1 MTTHDRPT
9 RRTTATTNLP
19 ADAFNWALRLGTR
32 MTARSLNM
40 PEPLLHDTGVFV
52 FAHVAAAERRAVK
65 TLCPF
70 TQLRQA
76 LARRRGRKF

>member
-1 MTTHDRPT
+1 
-9 RRTTATTNLP
+9 
-19 ADAFNWALRLGTR
+19 

-40 PEPLLHDTGVFV
+40 PEPLLHHTGAFV

-70 TQLRQA
+70 TLLRQA
-76 LARRRGRKF
+76 LTRRRKS

>member
-9 RRTTATTNLP
+9 SRPTAAISRP
-19 ADAFNWALRLGTR
+19 ADAFNWALRLATR

-40 PEPLLHDTGVFV
+40 PEPLLHHTGAFV

-70 TQLRQA
+70 TLLRQA
-76 LARRRGRKF
+76 LARRRKP

>member
-9 RRTTATTNLP
+9 SRPTAAASLP
-19 ADAFNWALRLGTR
+19 ADAFNWALRLATR

-40 PEPLLHDTGVFV
+40 PEPLLQHTGAFV
-52 FAHVAAAERRAVK
+52 FAHVAAAERRAV

-70 TQLRQA
+70 TLLRQA
-76 LARRRGRKF
+76 LARRRKS

>member
-1 MTTHDRPT
+1 MSTHDRPI
-9 RRTTATTNLP
+9 RGTTAAAKLP
-19 ADAFNWALRLGTR
+19 ADAFNWTLRLATR

-65 TLCPF
+65 TFCPF
-70 TQLRQA
+70 TLLRQA
-76 LARRRGRKF
+76 LARRRKS

>member
-1 MTTHDRPT
+1 MTTDDRPAH
-9 RRTTATTNLP
+9 RTTATSP
-19 ADAFNWALRLGTR
+19 HAEAFNWALRLATR

-40 PEPLLHDTGVFV
+40 PEPLLRHTGVFV

-70 TQLRQA
+70 TLLRQA
-76 LARRRGRKF
+76 LARRRQS